1 VKLNRNV
8 IGWALGVILLVIA
21 AIALFT
27 PWIFHRP
34 THPPASSA
42 RWASEPAALSP
53 ASLSPAPN
61 GTAPFLSSTFP
72 ADDPSRDSIPPSILP
87 VVILKGSDY
96 EMGFQYGEQ
105 ASAYIDLTRE
115 DKWAAA
121 LRRFRRDEVLRA
133 LKANQTFV
141 RNYTPEWLDFMQG
154 LADGATKAGHPMTY
168 TDVLLMNCTL
178 PDPKTSAYP
187 EGAEDDELTSKRC
200 SVASAWASATRD
212 GKLIGLDTLDTPD
225 VAHAVVIVAFPDKGN
240 AYMCGADAGEIGDH
254 FLMNNR
260 GLFLGNSGGGSSPR
274 SEDEGFGIAWACS
287 LPYLVRFAG
296 GAFEARDMVMKW
308 QINVPENF
316 HFVDVR
322 GEACVVEKTAAV
334 QAVRRPGDFG
344 ERDFLFST
352 NNYLHPD
359 MKVTKEGGFVGGH
372 GGYGAYSAPRN
383 KMIWDLFHNYHGA
396 IDVEF
401 AKMVLRFP
409 GPPPPWPPA
418 GGWEAMF
425 CRPTNLWTAVVQ
437 PDDGD
442 EGVAHICTGPPGRVL
457 HASIAGDGSV
467 MRPTYRY
474 AAGTHTFYRLRLAQG
489 PMEVAEAAKKAAEE
503 EIATAYGKL
512 MGLNYRDTGYGD
524 LRELYGKAVAEMFE
538 GRNAFNR
545 AVIEMEAAGA
555 GGGSTSGSA
564 KGSAGEAKNRAL
576 SLFGRAASLYTRAQA
591 HAREVYEALVPAPTS
606 PVDLGLRPFGDAWA
620 TWETAVGRAR

>member
-1 VKLNRNV
+1 MKPNRNL
-8 IGWALGVILLVIA
+8 ICWALAGLLLVIL
-21 AIALFT
+21 AIELFSPRLLHKPAL
-27 PWIFHRP
+27 
-34 THPPASSA
+34 PASASA
-42 RWASEPAALSP
+42 RQKAASAAPSP
-53 ASLSPAPN
+53 SPLA
-61 GTAPFLSSTFP
+61 AEPFLSSTFP

-105 ASAYIDLTRE
+105 AAAYIDRTRE

-121 LRRFRRDEVLRA
+121 LRRFGREEVLRA
-133 LKANQTFV
+133 LRANQTFV
-141 RNYTPEWLDFMQG
+141 RSYTPEWLDFMQG
-154 LADGATKAGHPMTY
+154 MADGATKAGRPTTY

-178 PDPKTSAYP
+178 PDPKTSVYP

-200 SVASAWASATRD
+200 SVASAWGSATRD
-212 GKLIGLDTLDTPD
+212 GRLIGLDTLDTPD
-225 VAHAVVIVAFPDKGN
+225 VAHAVVVVAFPDKGN

-254 FLMNNR
+254 FLMNDR

-274 SEDEGFGIAWACS
+274 PEDEGYGIAWACS

-296 GAFEARDMVMKW
+296 GAFEARDMITKW

-334 QAVRRPGDFG
+334 QAVRVPGDFG

-352 NNYLHPD
+352 NNYLHAD

-372 GGYGAYSAPRN
+372 GGYGAYAAPRN
-383 KMIWDLFHNYHGA
+383 KMIWDLFHNYHGE

-409 GPPPPWPPA
+409 GAPPPWPPA

-442 EGVAHICTGPPGRVL
+442 EGVANISTGPPGRML

-474 AAGTHTFYRLRLAQG
+474 AAGTHTFYRLQLAKG

-503 EIATAYGKL
+503 EIATAYGRL
-512 MGLNYRDTGYGD
+512 MGLNYRDAGYGD
-524 LRELYGKAVAEMFE
+524 LKELYGKAVAEMFE
-538 GRNAFNR
+538 GRNAYNR
-545 AVIEMEAAGA
+545 AVIEMEAAG
-555 GGGSTSGSA
+555 GN
-564 KGSAGEAKNRAL
+564 AGEAKNLAL
-576 SLFGRAASLYTRAQA
+576 ALYGRAASLYTRAQA

-606 PVDLGLRPFGDAWA
+606 PVDLGLRPFGGPWA
-620 TWETAVGRAR
+620 TWETAVGRSR

>member
-1 VKLNRNV
+1 MKLNRIAV
-8 IGWALGVILLVIA
+8 GWALFGIVLVILIAVVIIPA
-21 AIALFT
+21 FLAVPESEPSPSYASRSCHASPALSV
-27 PWIFHRP
+27 PL
-34 THPPASSA
+34 
-42 RWASEPAALSP
+42 ASE
-53 ASLSPAPN
+53 
-61 GTAPFLSSTFP
+61 PFLSSTFP

-87 VVILKGSDY
+87 VVILAGSDY

-105 ASAYIDLTRE
+105 AAAYIDRTRE
-115 DKWAAA
+115 DKWASA
-121 LRRFRRDEVLRA
+121 LRRFNREEVLRA
-133 LKANQTFV
+133 LRANQTFV
-141 RNYTPEWLDFMQG
+141 RSYTPEWLDFMQG
-154 LADGATKAGHPMTY
+154 MADGASRAGYPMTY

-178 PDPKTSAYP
+178 PDPKTSRYP
-187 EGAEDDELTSKRC
+187 EGAGDDELTSKRC
-200 SVASAWASATRD
+200 SVASAWGSATRD
-212 GKLIGLDTLDTPD
+212 GKLVGLDTLDTPD
-225 VAHAVVIVAFPDKGN
+225 VAHAVVIVAFPEEGN

-254 FLMNNR
+254 FLMNNK

-274 SEDEGFGIAWACS
+274 PEDEGYGIAWACS

-352 NNYLHPD
+352 NNYLHAD
-359 MKVTKEGGFVGGH
+359 MKVTKEGGFVGAH
-372 GGYGAYSAPRN
+372 GGYGAYAAPRN
-383 KMIWDLFHNYHGA
+383 KMIWDLFHNYHGE

-409 GPPPPWPPA
+409 GAPPPWPPA
-418 GGWEAMF
+418 GGGEAMF
-425 CRPTNLWTAVVQ
+425 CRPTNLWTAVVR

-442 EGVAHICTGPPGRVL
+442 EGLAHICTGPPGRVL
-457 HASIAGDGSV
+457 HASIAGDGTV

-474 AAGTHTFYRLRLAQG
+474 AAGTHTFYRLQLAKG

-512 MGLNYRDTGYGD
+512 MGLNYRDTGYAD
-524 LRELYGKAVAEMFE
+524 LKELYGKAVAEMFE

-545 AVIEMEAAGA
+545 AVIAMNEA
-555 GGGSTSGSA
+555 GGG
-564 KGSAGEAKNRAL
+564 AGEAKNRAL
-576 SLFGRAASLYTRAQA
+576 AHYGRAASLYTRAQA

-606 PVDLGLRPFGDAWA
+606 PADLGLRPFGGAWA
-620 TWETAVGRAR
+620 TWETAVGRPR